1 MDSKHLINGGMKVMM
16 KDDNWKRLMKVMNLT
31 LEISKK
37 TPNDL
42 LSMYKD
48 MEDVLQHNVDLISN
62 YDIKK
67 KLFDRIF

>member
-1 MDSKHLINGGMKVMM
+1 
-16 KDDNWKRLMKVMNLT
+16 MKVMNLV
-31 LEISKK
+31 LDISKK
-37 TPNDL
+37 TPNNL